1 MTTQLDIIAQNNYAK
16 REAMREGREAG
27 LAAGREEGLATG
39 RAEGLAEGLAEGKK
53 ETARNL
59 KEMGVDPE
67 IISKAT
73 GLSLAELEAME

>member
-1 MTTQLDIIAQNNYAK
+1 LLLFDVYFKTPGSGGEIVPLIYP
-16 REAMREGREAG
+16 
-27 LAAGREEGLATG
+27 GREEGLATG

-59 KEMGVDPE
+59 KEMGMDPE